1 MSQYDNPSP
10 TSNFLFDIARGN
22 VVGASPQNIFGFNTA
37 VGSTFETVWN
47 DGGAYAWPTEA
58 KTMTIVS
65 SSASDTMQVLIK
77 GLDASYLE
85 LDQIVTL
92 TGTGAVTIPKD
103 IYRVNSAVILSGSNV
118 GDITIASGGVTYGYI
133 GAGLGTTQAC
143 IYTVPAN
150 HKLYLFRID
159 CNSATATG
167 SQYVTIRNVIQSSN
181 GRVLRV
187 AEATF
192 AESQISYDR
201 QVPFMIDEKTDFQ
214 FEASSSSSTNEV
226 AIFVEAVLYRN
237 PRDD

>member
-37 VGSTFETVWN
+37 VGSTFEAVWN
-47 DGGAYAWPTEA
+47 NGGTYAWPTEA

-77 GLDASYLE
+77 GLDANYLE

-118 GDITIASGGVTYGYI
+118 GNITIASGGVTYGYI

-143 IYTVPAN
+143 VYTVPAN

-167 SQYVTIRNVIQSSN
+167 SQYVTIRNVVQSSN

-201 QVPFMIDEKTDFQ
+201 QVPFIIDEKTDFL

-226 AIFVEAVLYRN
+226 AIFVEAVLYKN

>member
-47 DGGAYAWPTEA
+47 DGGAYTWPTEA

-118 GDITIASGGVTYGYI
+118 GNITIASGGVTYGYI

-143 IYTVPAN
+143 VYTVPAN

-167 SQYVTIRNVIQSSN
+167 SQYVTIRNVVQSSN

-201 QVPFMIDEKTDFQ
+201 QVPFIIDEKTDFQ
-214 FEASSSSSTNEV
+214 FEAKSSSSTNEV
-226 AIFVEAVLYRN
+226 AIFVEAVLYKN